1 MIYINLMPW
10 RERRRAER
18 RKQFYSMVAVAAVIG
33 AGLVLAAHTYVN
45 MLIEHQ
51 ESRNQILQAE
61 IRLLD
66 QKIARISE
74 LDRQRQAVID
84 RIEVIQ
90 TLQASRPEAVH
101 LFDQLVRTLPEGT
114 YFRELRQ
121 EGERIRLVGRAES
134 NARISALM
142 RRVDDSP
149 WLQDSALQIIETR
162 QEGPLQVRDFRL
174 EATQTRPTPN
184 QDMNGNQDMDGTNDQ
199 DVNGTAEEA
208 S

>member
-1 MIYINLMPW
+1 MIYINLLPW

-18 RKQFYSMVAVAAVIG
+18 RKQFFAMVAAAAVVG
-33 AGLVLAAHTYVN
+33 AALVFAAHTYMN
-45 MLIEHQ
+45 LMIEHQ
-51 ESRNQILQAE
+51 ESRNQMLQAE
-61 IRLLD
+61 IRVLD
-66 QKIARISE
+66 RQIARIRE

-101 LFDQLVRTLPEGT
+101 LFDQLVLTLPEGT

-142 RRVDDSP
+142 RRVDASP
-149 WLQDSALQIIETR
+149 WLRDSTLQIIETR

-174 EATQTRPTPN
+174 EATQTRPARN
-184 QDMNGNQDMDGTNDQ
+184 QEGDG
-199 DVNGTAEEA
+199 GA

>member
-1 MIYINLMPW
+1 MIYINLLPW

-18 RKQFYSMVAVAAVIG
+18 RKQFFQTAAVAALIG
-33 AGLVLAAHTYVN
+33 VGLVFAAQMYTN
-45 MLIEHQ
+45 ALIEHQ
-51 ESRNQILQAE
+51 EARNQMLQGE
-61 IRLLD
+61 IQVLD
-66 QKIARISE
+66 RQIARIRE
-74 LDRQRQAVID
+74 LDRQRQAVVD
-84 RIEVIQ
+84 RIQVIQ

-101 LFDQLVRTLPEGT
+101 LFDQMVRTLPEGT

-142 RRVDDSP
+142 RRVDSSP
-149 WLQDSALQIIETR
+149 WLKDSTLQIIETR

-174 EATQTRPTPN
+174 EATQTRPTAT
-184 QDMNGNQDMDGTNDQ
+184 NGETDG
-199 DVNGTAEEA
+199 EA

>member
-1 MIYINLMPW
+1 MIYINLLPW

-18 RKQFYSMVAVAAVIG
+18 RKQFYSLVAVAALVG
-33 AGLVLAAHTYVN
+33 VGLVFAGYTYMN

-51 ESRNQILQAE
+51 ESRNQTLQAE
-61 IRLLD
+61 IRVLD
-66 QKIARISE
+66 RQIARIQE

-101 LFDQLVRTLPEGT
+101 LFDQMVRTLPEGT

-142 RRVDDSP
+142 RRVDSSP
-149 WLQDSALQIIETR
+149 WLKDSTLQIIETR

-174 EATQTRPTPN
+174 EATQTRPKANEET
-184 QDMNGNQDMDGTNDQ
+184 DG
-199 DVNGTAEEA
+199 EA

>member
-33 AGLVLAAHTYVN
+33 AGLVFAAHTYVN